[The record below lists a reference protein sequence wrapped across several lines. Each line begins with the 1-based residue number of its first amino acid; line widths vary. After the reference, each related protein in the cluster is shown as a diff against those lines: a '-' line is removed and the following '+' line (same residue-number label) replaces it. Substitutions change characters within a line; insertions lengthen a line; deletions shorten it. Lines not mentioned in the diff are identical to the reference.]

1 MKFVLPLVIL
11 GAAGVVAAPIEV
23 AKLPP
28 PAPGT
33 IDFVKDIQPIF
44 EAHCLKCHGPE
55 KQKGG
60 YRLDDQKVALT
71 GGDDHAPNIHAG
83 KSAESPL
90 IRFVAGLDP
99 DLKMPSKGDPLTAE
113 QIGLLRAWID
123 QGAVWPESA
132 SLAKRD
138 PLDWWSLKPLARPPV
153 PIVVG
158 RPKARNP
165 IDAFVNAKLADKKL
179 WPSIDTDARTLIRRM
194 TYDLIG
200 LPPTPEE
207 VEAFAEEAVNDW
219 QAAIDHLA
227 DRLLASPRY
236 GERWARHWLDVVH
249 YGDTHG
255 YDKDKL
261 RPNAWPYRDYV
272 IGALNSDKPYARFVQ
287 EQIAGDA
294 LFPNTEDG
302 IRALGFIAAG
312 PWDFI
317 GHAELPET
325 KLDGKIARLLD
336 RDDMVSN
343 TMNTFCAMTV
353 QCARCHNHK
362 FDPVKQ
368 EDYYRLQAVFAALD
382 RADKQYDLDPAVAGK
397 RQELTR
403 QKIALERQMKELEAK
418 RGPGADKLALVDM
431 LITEF
436 KYGNQAAERLEFGFH
451 SSLTNRQDELKWV
464 QVDLGASQAITRIVY
479 VGCHDAF
486 NGIGAGFG
494 FPLRYRLEL
503 SDDPDFIKGVV
514 VVADRTQ
521 ADVPNPGT
529 KPSSVET
536 RGQRARYIR
545 LTATK
550 LAARRG
556 DFMFALAELQ
566 ALDAQG
572 RNLALGSRVTSS
584 DVIEAPPRWS
594 TKNLVDGYYRGH
606 LMEKSPERVAAL
618 QAEREALVKV
628 QPPEAV
634 RVRLAEVYLE
644 LSKVNAELR
653 KLPPPKS
660 VYAGTVHTGLGSFA
674 GTGATGGKPRPIF
687 VLKRGDVR
695 QPAEEVGPGTVPIS
709 RELPSQFPET
719 DGQPESA
726 RRVALAKWITDE
738 RNPLTWRVIVNR
750 VWQYHFGRGLVDSPN
765 DFGRMGRQPTHPE
778 LLDWLAVEFRDGGG
792 SLKKLHRLI
801 VTSAT
806 YRQISSNSEPPCP
819 CDEGDPDAALPPPHP
834 GAAIDADN
842 TLLWRMNRR
851 KLDAES
857 MHDSVLAVAGKL
869 DLTMG
874 GPGFQDFVIE
884 HPEHSPHYEYAL
896 HNVEDPKSLRRSIY
910 RFIVRSQPQPLMT
923 VLDCA
928 DPSMSV
934 DKRNESV
941 NALQALAI
949 RNNRLTVAM
958 GLHFAERVA
967 ALASDPEAQVAA
979 AFRLALQRVPKP
991 AESAELTAFVKQ
1003 YGLAN
1008 ACRLIFSLNE
1018 FAFVD

>member
-1 MKFVLPLVIL
+1 MKFLLPLLALAIT
-11 GAAGVVAAPIEV
+11 AVAAEPP
-23 AKLPP
+23 KLPA
-28 PAPGT
+28 PAART
-33 IDFVKDIQPIF
+33 VDFVTDIQPIF
-44 EAHCLKCHGPE
+44 EANCWKCHGPE

-60 YRLDDQKVALT
+60 YRLDDRKVALT
-71 GGDDHAPNIHAG
+71 GGDDHAPNIHPG

-90 IRFVAGLDP
+90 IQFVAGLDP
-99 DLKMPSKGDPLTAE
+99 EMRMPSKGDPLTAE

-132 SLAKRD
+132 TLAKKD
-138 PLDWWSLKPLARPPV
+138 PLDWWSLKPLARPSVPV
-153 PIVVG
+153 VVG

-165 IDAFVNAKLADKKL
+165 IDAFIGAKLADKKL

-194 TYDLIG
+194 TYDLTG
-200 LPPTPEE
+200 LPPSPEA

-219 QAAIDHLA
+219 QAAINHLA

-272 IGALNSDKPYARFVQ
+272 IGALNNDKPYAQFVQ
-287 EQIAGDA
+287 EQTAGDA

-302 IRALGFIAAG
+302 TNALGFIAAG

-317 GHAELPET
+317 GHAELPEA

-343 TMNTFCAMTV
+343 TMNTFCAITV

-382 RADKQYDLDPAVAGK
+382 RADKQYDLDPAVAQK
-397 RQELTR
+397 RQELMPR
-403 QKIALERQMKELEAK
+403 KVALEKEKKELEAK
-418 RGPGADKLALVDM
+418 RGGGAGEKIVLLEKLISD
-431 LITEF
+431 F
-436 KYGNQAAERLEFGFH
+436 KKGNQAVERAEFGFH
-451 SSLTNRQDELKWV
+451 SSIVHKQDEVKWI
-464 QVDLGASQAITRIVY
+464 QVDLGASMPMAKIVY
-479 VGCHDAF
+479 VGCHDNF
-486 NGIGAGFG
+486 NNIGAGFG
-494 FPLRYRLEL
+494 FPVRFKIEIG
-503 SDDPDFIKGVV
+503 DDPKFATGVTV
-514 VVADRTQ
+514 IEDRTQ
-521 ADVPNPGT
+521 ADVPNPGV
-529 KPSSVET
+529 KPRTTEFGGKS
-536 RGQRARYIR
+536 ARYIR
-545 LTATK
+545 FTATK
-550 LAARRG
+550 LALRQN
-556 DFMFALAELQ
+556 DYILALAELQ
-566 ALDAQG
+566 ALDASG
-572 RNLALGSRVTSS
+572 RNVALGAAVTSS
-584 DVIEAPPRWS
+584 DTTNVPTRWS
-594 TKNLVDGYYRGH
+594 TRNLVDGYYYGH
-606 LMEKSPERVAAL
+606 RAEATPERIAAL
-618 QAEREALVKV
+618 EKEREALLAAHPDDPVAA
-628 QPPEAV
+628 ELIAV
-634 RVRLAEVYLE
+634 EKRLAAVT
-644 LSKVNAELR
+644 AELR
-653 KLPPPKS
+653 TLPAPKV
-660 VYAGTVHTGLGSFA
+660 VYAGTVHTGTGSFS
-674 GTGATGGKPRPIF
+674 GTGASGGKPRPIF

-709 RELPSQFPET
+709 RELPAQFAEA

-765 DFGRMGRQPTHPE
+765 DFGRMGQQPTHPE

-834 GAAIDADN
+834 AAAIDADN

-896 HNVEDPKSLRRSIY
+896 HNVDDPKSLRRSIY

-949 RNNRLTVAM
+949 RNNRLIVAM
-958 GLHFAERVA
+958 GRHFAERVA
-967 ALASDPEAQVAA
+967 QLASDPEAQVAA
-979 AFRLALQRVPKP
+979 AFRLALQRAPKP
-991 AESAELTAFVKQ
+991 AESAELASYIKQ

-1008 ACRLIFSLNE
+1008 TCRLIFSLNE